1 MSNNRSHGVNA
12 AAAYLLRKQPRF
24 DAIACLKEWGMRPA
38 RFPFLFGMN
47 LAPSPHKAVVKNA
60 LGNPLSSLSL

>member
-38 RFPFLFGMN
+38 RFPSLFGMN
-47 LAPSPHKAVVKNA
+47 LSAPHKAAVKNA
-60 LGNPLSSLSL
+60 LGNPLPSISL